1 MLITIIVFVLLLSVL
16 VLIHEA
22 GHFFVAKKLGIKV
35 EEFGFGFPPRLFGK
49 KIGETIYSIN
59 WLPIG
64 GFVKL
69 YGEDEAGAGR
79 IALPK
84 KTNKNKISDTINGK
98 VLKMAEE
105 DIVIADKNVFIEEKI
120 EIIEE
125 INNKKSKKK
134 KRFGDISR
142 AFFAKSAWQR
152 AGVIVAGVIMNT
164 ILAAVIFYIFLGISG
179 FKTDLPLLSNY
190 KFFGVKQTN
199 IQEIVISSVAK
210 NSPAEKQGL
219 KPMTKVVAVNGR
231 KIIDSED
238 FINVVNKNRGH
249 EIEITWSGL
258 QGQDIHKTKISPRI
272 SPPKNEGALGVGLFP
287 LSSAMLNYVTPTQK
301 IFSGITYPINLM
313 AYNLDVMGKLVKVSL
328 ENRTTEPLSQGISGP
343 VGIASIT
350 GSILEIQGLKEKIL
364 GLLNLAGILSISLAF
379 FNVLPIPALDGG
391 RLFFILI
398 EAFTGKKVNQRVES
412 TTHTIGMIV
421 LLALMALITFK
432 DIAKLFV
439 K

>member
-1 MLITIIVFVLLLSVL
+1 MIITVLVFLLILSVL

-35 EEFGFGFPPRLFGK
+35 EEFGFGFPPRMFGFK
-49 KIGETIYSIN
+49 KGETLYSIN

-64 GFVKL
+64 GFVRL

-79 IALPK
+79 IALSK
-84 KTNKNKISDTINGK
+84 KTNKAKDTITGQ

-105 DIVIADKNVFIEEKI
+105 DIVVANGNVIIEEKI

-125 INNKKSKKK
+125 IDVKKSKKRGK
-134 KRFGDISR
+134 SDIDR

-152 AGVIVAGVIMNT
+152 AIVIVAGVVMNM

-179 FKTDLPLLSNY
+179 FKTDLPLLSDY
-190 KFFGVKQTN
+190 KFFGVNQTN
-199 IQEIVISSVAK
+199 VSEVVISAIAK
-210 NSPAEKQGL
+210 KSPAEKQGL
-219 KPMTKVVAVNGR
+219 KPLTKVISVNGK
-231 KIIDSED
+231 KITDSKD
-238 FINVVNKNRGH
+238 FISIVNANRGR
-249 EIEITWSGL
+249 EIEIAWSTL
-258 QGQDIHKTKISPRI
+258 QTQEINKTKITPRI
-272 SPPKNEGALGVGLFP
+272 SPPKNEGALGVGLFS
-287 LSSAMLNYVTPTQK
+287 LSSVVLNYETPVQK
-301 IFSGITYPINLM
+301 IFSGITHPINLM
-313 AYNLDVMGKLVKVSL
+313 GYNLNVMVKLVKVSF
-328 ENRTTEPLSQGISGP
+328 EKRTTGPLSAGISGP
-343 VGIASIT
+343 VGIASLT
-350 GSILEIQGLKEKIL
+350 GSILEIQNLKEKIL

-398 EAFTGKKVNQRVES
+398 EAFTGKKVNQRLES
-412 TTHTIGMIV
+412 VTHAIGMMI